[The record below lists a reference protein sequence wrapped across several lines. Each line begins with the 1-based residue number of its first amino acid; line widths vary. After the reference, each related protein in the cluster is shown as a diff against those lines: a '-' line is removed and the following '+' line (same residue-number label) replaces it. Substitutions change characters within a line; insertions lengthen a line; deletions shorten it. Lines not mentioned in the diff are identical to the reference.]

1 MRVSVSAVIISA
13 ILALFLPGCQQD
25 SHSSGA
31 TAIANEEAPR
41 IGYLAPNFRLT
52 NLHGE
57 EVSMASLEGKV
68 VLVNF
73 WATWCGPCRDEMPS
87 METLYHDYKGKG
99 FEILAISSDMDGAPA
114 VQPFVKK
121 LGLSYP
127 ILLDTDFRVDDK
139 YLIQSVPTTVLV
151 DKNGFIT
158 RRVVGGRNWSNPESR
173 DLIEKLLKSK

>member
-1 MRVSVSAVIISA
+1 MKTFFYSVIVST
-13 ILALFLPGCQQD
+13 ALTLLLPGCQQT
-25 SHSSGA
+25 SHSSDA

-87 METLYHDYKGKG
+87 MEALYHDFKGKG
-99 FEILAISSDMDGAPA
+99 LEILAISSDMDGAPA

-139 YLIQSVPTTVLV
+139 YLIQSVPTTILV
-151 DKNGFIT
+151 DKNGVIT
-158 RRVVGGRNWSNPESR
+158 HRVVGGRNWSNPESR
-173 DLIEKLLKSK
+173 DLIVKLLKTK

>member
-1 MRVSVSAVIISA
+1 MKSFVISVIVSTAFTML
-13 ILALFLPGCQQD
+13 LAGCQQD
-25 SHSSGA
+25 SHPSGA
-31 TAIANEEAPR
+31 TAIAHEEAPR

-68 VLVNF
+68 VFINF
-73 WATWCGPCRDEMPS
+73 WATWCGPCRAEMPS
-87 METLYHDYKGKG
+87 MEALYHDFKGKG
-99 FEILAISSDMDGAPA
+99 LEILAVSSDMEGASA
-114 VQPFVKK
+114 VQPFVQR

-151 DKNGFIT
+151 DKNGVIT
-158 RRVVGGRNWSNPESR
+158 HRLVGGRNWSNPESR

>member
-1 MRVSVSAVIISA
+1 MRVSTSAVIISA
-13 ILALFLPGCQQD
+13 VLSLLLPGCQQA
-25 SHSSGA
+25 SAPSSA

-57 EVSMASLEGKV
+57 EISMASLEGKV

-87 METLYHDYKGKG
+87 METLYHDFKDKG

-114 VQPFVKK
+114 VQLFVQK

-139 YLIQSVPTTVLV
+139 YLIQSVPTSILV
-151 DKNGFIT
+151 DRNGVIT
-158 RRVVGGRNWSNPESR
+158 HRVVGGRNWSNPESR
-173 DLIEKLLKSK
+173 DLIVKLLKTK